1 MIMEL
6 RVLLRLVPTH
16 IIRQAAKT
24 VNNAYD
30 TNTAGSTVIYMDR
43 LSQGC
48 FQAAAPFRGRR
59 ILRVTPA

>member
-1 MIMEL
+1 MIVEL
-6 RVLLRLVPTH
+6 RVLLRLVTTPT
-16 IIRQAAKT
+16 IRQAAKT

-43 LSQGC
+43 LLQGC
-48 FQAAAPFRGRR
+48 FRVATPFRWRR